1 MSNSNDF
8 STPEKAL
15 ISVIVAVIGYFGGK
29 IFSDKEHKSNYEKQ
43 DKAAKGM
50 RERLEEVKRGEFSN
64 VELYKLTRDID
75 LYNSDFG
82 KDPLIEKGETVFVIS
97 CDVDFYKV
105 VRIKT
110 GETGYLNRK
119 FCEGWVKINTVQ
131 DINKN
136 EDKKLGGE
144 NITVLT
150 SNVYLYNSSLGK
162 DPLMSIGELIEVIA
176 YNKNF
181 CKVKRL
187 KTGEVGYL
195 DKKFVD

>member
-1 MSNSNDF
+1 M
-8 STPEKAL
+8 
-15 ISVIVAVIGYFGGK
+15 
-29 IFSDKEHKSNYEKQ
+29 
-43 DKAAKGM
+43 
-50 RERLEEVKRGEFSN
+50 
-64 VELYKLTRDID
+64 
-75 LYNSDFG
+75 
-82 KDPLIEKGETVFVIS
+82 
-97 CDVDFYKV
+97 
-105 VRIKT
+105 
-110 GETGYLNRK
+110 NRK